1 MLGLGCFGFIL
12 LGTVGIVLVAALSGG
27 EGSARVGDTT
37 VLRMKLSGAIPEYV
51 RSTGFDEFFGGT
63 PVTVRNHVFNL
74 EKAAK
79 DKRIKGVLL
88 EIDRLDGTGWAKVE
102 ELRDALLEFKK
113 SGKFVVAFS
122 EYLSEKEYGLALAAD
137 TIIMPKDSWFEF
149 NGLATDIGHYPGFL
163 EKLGIEVQYFRY
175 GKYKSTSGEQSGA
188 KAFSEPV
195 KEMINDTLNVAFE
208 NFLAAVAK
216 HRNLEV
222 PHLKTL
228 IEEGRTKAD
237 WAFEQ
242 KLIDRLGY
250 QDEVEALLREK
261 MGLKED
267 GEYRYVSANKY
278 RNVTPAQA
286 GLAEPKHVL
295 ALVYSSGLIVSGKGS
310 DDPFGGEGNQGSAP
324 LIAALRRA
332 VDDEKIKAIILRVDS
347 PGGAGLGC
355 DYVRR
360 EVARAKEKKPV
371 IVSMSD
377 VAASG
382 GYWISM
388 DATAIAAQ
396 PSTATGSIGIYTL
409 IPNLAGLYDKL
420 GINNETFKVGTHAD
434 ALIAARALTP
444 EEAARW
450 DADLFA
456 SYTRFVELAAAGRK
470 MDVAKMEEVAQGR
483 TWLGV
488 QAKAN
493 GLVDALGGFPA
504 AIALARQHANIPEGE
519 TVGLRLF
526 DKKRTLLE
534 ELLSQGEDD
543 DDRSPSHAATVLAK
557 SIEATGLT
565 PLLRRVPG
573 LGPLAREVVSGRH
586 QLYPVAEYVLDMR

>member
-208 NFLAAVAK
+208 NFLAAV
-216 HRNLEV
+216 RSIG
-222 PHLKTL
+222 TSRC
-228 IEEGRTKAD
+228 RTS
-237 WAFEQ
+237 
-242 KLIDRLGY
+242 R
-250 QDEVEALLREK
+250 
-261 MGLKED
+261 
-267 GEYRYVSANKY
+267 
-278 RNVTPAQA
+278 P
-286 GLAEPKHVL
+286 
-295 ALVYSSGLIVSGKGS
+295 SSRRAAPRPTGPSSKS
-310 DDPFGGEGNQGSAP
+310 SSTGSATRTRS
-324 LIAALRRA
+324 RRCCA
-332 VDDEKIKAIILRVDS
+332 
-347 PGGAGLGC
+347 
-355 DYVRR
+355 RR
-360 EVARAKEKKPV
+360 W
-371 IVSMSD
+371 
-377 VAASG
+377 ASRK
-382 GYWISM
+382 
-388 DATAIAAQ
+388 TA
-396 PSTATGSIGIYTL
+396 STATSRPTS
-409 IPNLAGLYDKL
+409 
-420 GINNETFKVGTHAD
+420 T
-434 ALIAARALTP
+434 
-444 EEAARW
+444 
-450 DADLFA
+450 
-456 SYTRFVELAAAGRK
+456 
-470 MDVAKMEEVAQGR
+470 
-483 TWLGV
+483 
-488 QAKAN
+488 
-493 GLVDALGGFPA
+493 
-504 AIALARQHANIPEGE
+504 
-519 TVGLRLF
+519 
-526 DKKRTLLE
+526 
-534 ELLSQGEDD
+534 
-543 DDRSPSHAATVLAK
+543 AT
-557 SIEATGLT
+557 
-565 PLLRRVPG
+565 
-573 LGPLAREVVSGRH
+573 
-586 QLYPVAEYVLDMR
+586 